1 MQIKVCGVTTFKQL
15 QQLDGLEIGF
25 AGLIFNQ
32 DSPRY
37 AAGSQLKEE
46 LMDADL
52 DIKKVGVFTNQEIE
66 EIMQIV
72 DDYDLDVVQLHGEE
86 SAELCRELSSH
97 VETIKVIRFAE
108 DNPLHVDKLLEEYDA
123 VVDYYLFDMAAKN
136 GYGGT
141 GRKINW
147 AVVAK
152 GKIEKPF
159 FLGGGISPAD
169 TAAIKNFSHPD
180 FYGIDINSRFEKEPG
195 VKDMPAILRFKHELS
210 LSV

>member
-1 MQIKVCGVTTFKQL
+1 
-15 QQLDGLEIGF
+15 
-25 AGLIFNQ
+25 
-32 DSPRY
+32 
-37 AAGSQLKEE
+37 
-46 LMDADL
+46 
-52 DIKKVGVFTNQEIE
+52 
-66 EIMQIV
+66 MQIV
-72 DDYDLDVVQLHGEE
+72 DDYDLDVNLQLHGDE
-86 SAELCRELSSH
+86 SPELCRELNSH

-123 VVDYYLFDMAAKN
+123 VVDYLSIWRQKN

-159 FLGGGISPAD
+159 LPRRRHQSSWYCNHKEFPVIP
-169 TAAIKNFSHPD
+169 I

-195 VKDMPAILRFKHELS
+195 VQGYACHSPGSSMN
-210 LSV
+210 

>member
-15 QQLDGLEIGF
+15 QQLDGMDIGF
-25 AGLIFNQ
+25 AGLIFNK

-37 AAGSQLKEE
+37 AAGLALKEA

-52 DIKKVGVFTNQEIE
+52 DVKKVGVFTNCGIDD
-66 EIMQIV
+66 IMTIV
-72 DDYDLDVVQLHGEE
+72 EDYDLDVVQLDGEE
-86 SAELCRELSSH
+86 SPELCRELSSH
-97 VETIKVIRFAE
+97 VETIKVIRFGEADLLE
-108 DNPLHVDKLLEEYDA
+108 VDKLLEEYDA

-141 GRKINW
+141 GKKINW

-159 FLGGGISPAD
+159 FLGGGISLAD
-169 TAAIKNFSHPD
+169 VPAIKSFSHPD
-180 FYGIDINSRFEKEPG
+180 FYGIDINSRFEKELG
-195 VKDMPAILRFKHELS
+195 IKDMPAILRFKHELRQ
-210 LSV
+210 SV